1 MSSALACIGLAVSD
15 DAEFDLLVKD
25 ALLVLREVG
34 TFGGVYVGRW
44 QDDSGTALVL
54 GLHDGQL
61 ADFTFAYAGSSG
73 GLLADCRLLHEAIA
87 FAKVA
92 GADGR
97 QLTAMAFEAE
107 QYRQLAACGQP
118 VSGPARI
125 TALGIDAAIYPDAE
139 AFAASPAS
147 QVHPSPGTAPPP
159 PPNYDRC
166 WPPRLGAESFISH
179 AAFPARPQY
188 QSRARLSSTVLNATR
203 RVSGLT
209 GQSFTVAA
217 VRTAGFEASL
227 SWPPATTR
235 TCPTPATSS
244 AAPSSCPPPSTP
256 PT

>member
-44 QDDSGTALVL
+44 EDDSGAALVL

-159 PPNYDRC
+159 PPNYDR
-166 WPPRLGAESFISH
+166 
-179 AAFPARPQY
+179 
-188 QSRARLSSTVLNATR
+188 
-203 RVSGLT
+203 GLT